1 MQDIYKN
8 IYLLKQRGFTLIHKL
23 KLFANRVNVFYVM
36 FKLHDL
42 CTVQQPKPI
51 ACPFKKLFSTTRKE
65 KTAKLSNT
73 IYFTIYHINLR
84 TAEKISKLG

>member
-65 KTAKLSNT
+65 KTAK
-73 IYFTIYHINLR
+73 
-84 TAEKISKLG
+84 